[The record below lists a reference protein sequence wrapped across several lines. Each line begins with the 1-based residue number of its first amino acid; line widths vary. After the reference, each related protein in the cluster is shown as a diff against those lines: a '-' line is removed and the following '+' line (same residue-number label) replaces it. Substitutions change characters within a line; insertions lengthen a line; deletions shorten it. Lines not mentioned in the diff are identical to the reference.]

1 MCLGSTMT
9 DALIVADEE
18 FRSTPESR
26 ALMRDLFSFK
36 VWLIGTEHTERVM
49 TEIIRLAAECMFQ
62 VPSVSA
68 EPSEL
73 Q

>member
-9 DALIVADEE
+9 DALTVVDEE
-18 FRSTPESR
+18 FQSTLESG

-36 VWLIGTEHTERVM
+36 VWLTGTERIEKTLA
-49 TEIIRLAAECMFQ
+49 EIVQVASECMFPVQ
-62 VPSVSA
+62 SVSA
-68 EPSEL
+68 EPSGW